1 MGWAMDVPK
10 FLVMHRDNN
19 TAVEASERTSRCKDG
34 HPNGDMIPISSHYRG
49 LVISESSPS
58 GSFCSEWHTTGI
70 IMVLGYTESSRVCY
84 HFPLFKLPCLGKQC
98 YTCTSIA
105 HLQATVHWLILLVIS
120 NMAAFTI
127 MLCQILLYVLVY
139 MHTCIHAYMH
149 TCIHA
154 YMHTYIHTYICI
166 LYIYIFFM
174 WVHVQTN
181 PYISI
186 VGFCMSIYIYV
197 YIVT

>member
-149 TCIHA
+149 TCIH
-154 YMHTYIHTYICI
+154 TYIHMYIIYIHFFHVGSCSNKPI
-166 LYIYIFFM
+166 HIYCWFLYEYIYM
-174 WVHVQTN
+174 YT
-181 PYISI
+181 
-186 VGFCMSIYIYV
+186 
-197 YIVT
+197 